1 MKLHL
6 ITILVVATVLSILYF
21 LLISPT
27 IMSFILLVG
36 IISLGTW
43 ALIKFYKF
51 VYATVKN
58 LVGNE

>member
-51 VYATVKN
+51 VYGTVKN